1 LNTTQI
7 KEDGDEHLPLVKR
20 ARVRIGKQS
29 SLEEE
34 HNNFTQAQEEDQMKL
49 PSMQWRK
56 TITFFNLKKEDLL
69 KLELIH
75 WSRLAPPQI
84 ATVILLL
91 IEIR

>member
-1 LNTTQI
+1 MRNTI
-7 KEDGDEHLPLVKR
+7 IL
-20 ARVRIGKQS
+20 
-29 SLEEE
+29 LELK
-34 HNNFTQAQEEDQMKL
+34 NEDQTKL

-56 TITFFNLKKEDLL
+56 TIAFFNLKKEHLL

-91 IEIR
+91 IEIRWWFRVRQRKPN